1 MVAEF
6 RHLRNFNTV
15 YDTVPDGDPG
25 VRECFAK
32 CQAEGAKT
40 DVDVAFRTGVEVA
53 GQ

>member
-1 MVAEF
+1 VVAEF

-15 YDTVPDGDPG
+15 YDTVPDGDSG

-32 CQAEGAKT
+32 RQAEGAEA
-40 DVDVAFRTGVEVA
+40 DVDVAFRTGVEIA